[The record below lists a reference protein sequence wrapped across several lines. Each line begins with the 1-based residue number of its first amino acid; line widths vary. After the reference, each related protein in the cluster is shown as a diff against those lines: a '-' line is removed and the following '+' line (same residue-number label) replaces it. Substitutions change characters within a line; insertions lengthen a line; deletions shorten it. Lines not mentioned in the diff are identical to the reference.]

1 MEVEVAV
8 GRAHGGGCGEAAV
21 ALRVE
26 VRVVGMR
33 SGECAQRW
41 GRGVEGIRV
50 GLWRRPSRGKRK
62 WRSRARGGRV
72 RPRERGMEERSLQ
85 HAEGRG

>member
-41 GRGVEGIRV
+41 GRGVV
-50 GLWRRPSRGKRK
+50 RGKR
-62 WRSRARGGRV
+62 WRGRDSRGV
-72 RPRERGMEERSLQ
+72 MEK
-85 HAEGRG
+85 AE